1 MNKTILRAEKINK
14 DFSGVQVLFDVS
26 INGEAGQ
33 VHGLI
38 GENGAGKS
46 TLMKIIAGFLQPSS
60 GKIFIEG
67 QQVNF
72 KNPLMAKKRG
82 IAMIHQELNLVEDLK
97 VYENIFLGKE
107 FKHRFLLNKKSM
119 IQRSKE
125 ILKELGEEEI
135 DPLEDMRNLSVAKKQ
150 MVEIARA
157 ISENSKILIMDEPT
171 SALTEYETEILFKL
185 IKELKQKGVC
195 IFYVSHRLKE
205 VKEICDVVTV
215 LRDGRVVGEYDVSN
229 VSEVELANAMVGRE
243 LGNMYPEKPEPSDE
257 VILEVK
263 NLNVPNFVEN
273 ASFQLKK
280 GEILGFAGLVG
291 AGRTE
296 LAEALAGLRH
306 KTSGEVFLNGKKVQ
320 IEDYEDAKRLGISY
334 LPEDRKLHGL
344 VLDMN
349 IVNNITLISLE
360 KYTRFLIDR
369 KKEISKASEYKEK
382 FDIRCRDLFQEVRY
396 LSGGNQQKVV
406 LSKCLEVEPQVLILD
421 EPTRGIDIN
430 TKYQIYQFIAGFVKE
445 GKACIVISSELQE
458 IIGLCNRVLV
468 MREGR
473 ITAELIGKEINEE
486 EIILYATGIKERVH

>member
-1 MNKTILRAEKINK
+1 MSKTILRAEKINK

-26 INGEAGQ
+26 ISGETGQ

-107 FKHRFLLNKKSM
+107 FKHRFLLDKKAM
-119 IQRSKE
+119 IQRSRE

-135 DPLEDMRNLSVAKKQ
+135 DPLEDIKNLSVAKKQ

-215 LRDGRVVGEYDVSN
+215 LRDGRVVAEYDVSN
-229 VSEVELANAMVGRE
+229 VTEVELANAMVGRE
-243 LGNMYPEKPEPSDE
+243 LENMYPVKPEPGNE

-263 NLNVPNFVEN
+263 NLNVPNLVKN
-273 ASFQLKK
+273 VSFQLKK

-296 LAEALAGLRH
+296 LAESLVGLRR
-306 KTSGEVFLNGKKVQ
+306 KTSGEILLNGKQVQ
-320 IEDYEDAKRLGISY
+320 IDDYEDAKKLGISY
-334 LPEDRKLHGL
+334 LPEDRKLNGL

-349 IVNNITLISLE
+349 IVSNITLISLE
-360 KYTRFLIDR
+360 KYSRFLIDR
-369 KKEISKASEYKEK
+369 KKEISKANEYKEE
-382 FDIRCRDLFQEVRY
+382 FDIRCRSLFQEVRY

-406 LSKCLEVEPQVLILD
+406 LSKCLEVEPQILILD
-421 EPTRGIDIN
+421 EPTRGIDVN
-430 TKYQIYQFIAGFVKE
+430 TKIQIYQFIVNFVKN
-445 GKACIVISSELQE
+445 GRACIVISSELQE

-468 MREGR
+468 MREGK
-473 ITAELIGKEINEE
+473 ITGELVDKEINEE
-486 EIILYATGIKERVH
+486 EIILYATGIKEKVH

>member
-1 MNKTILRAEKINK
+1 MSKTILRAKKINK
-14 DFSGVQVLFDVS
+14 DFAGVQVLFDIS
-26 INGEAGQ
+26 ISGERGQ

-60 GKIFIEG
+60 GRILIDNKP
-67 QQVNF
+67 VNL
-72 KNPLMAKKRG
+72 KDPAMAKRMG
-82 IAMIHQELNLVEDLK
+82 ITMIHQELNLVEDLK

-107 FKHRFLLNKKSM
+107 IKQGMLLNKRNM
-119 IQRSKE
+119 IHRSKE

-135 DPLEDMRNLSVAKKQ
+135 DPLEDVRNLSVAKKQ

-157 ISENSKILIMDEPT
+157 ISENSRILIMDEPT
-171 SALTEYETEILFKL
+171 SALTDYETEILFKL

-215 LRDGRVVGEYDVSN
+215 LRDGRVIGEYDVSN

-243 LGNMYPEKPEPSDE
+243 IKNMYPQKPIPKDE
-257 VILEVK
+257 VIIEVK
-263 NLNVPNFVEN
+263 NLNVPGLVKDV
-273 ASFQLKK
+273 SFQLKK

-296 LAEALAGLRH
+296 MAEALVGLR
-306 KTSGEVFLNGKKVQ
+306 KKASGEIFLNGEHVY
-320 IEDYEDAKRLGISY
+320 INNYEDAKQLGISY
-334 LPEDRKLHGL
+334 LPEDRKQNGL

-360 KYTRFLIDR
+360 KYMKLLIDK
-369 KKEISKASEYKEK
+369 KKEMEKAKEYREK

-406 LSKCLEVEPQVLILD
+406 LSKCLEVEPQILILD

-430 TKYQIYQFIAGFVKE
+430 TKYQIYQFIANFVKSE
-445 GKACIVISSELQE
+445 KSCIVISSELQE

-468 MREGR
+468 MREGK
-473 ITAELIGKEINEE
+473 IVAELMGKEINEE
-486 EIILYATGIKERVH
+486 EIILYATGIKEEVY